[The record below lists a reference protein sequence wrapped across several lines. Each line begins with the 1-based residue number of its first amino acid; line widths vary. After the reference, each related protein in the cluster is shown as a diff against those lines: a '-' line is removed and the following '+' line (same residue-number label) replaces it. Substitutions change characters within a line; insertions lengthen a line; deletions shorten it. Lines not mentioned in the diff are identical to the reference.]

1 MAVRP
6 DQPIK
11 IVLGVY
17 KIYIFFGLV
26 DQLCGG
32 ALNVAVRPDQP
43 IKIVFECV

>member
-1 MAVRP
+1 MAVCP

-17 KIYIFFGLV
+17 KIFFFGLV

>member
-17 KIYIFFGLV
+17 NIYTFFDWLISSVG
-26 DQLCGG
+26 
-32 ALNVAVRPDQP
+32 VR
-43 IKIVFECV
+43 